1 VIYLA
6 TYLVETHRAMETA
19 GGMILPFGL
28 GTGVASLVYDKFV
41 DKDTVTFGNFLL
53 FVGVAFA

>member
-1 VIYLA
+1 
-6 TYLVETHRAMETA
+6 
-19 GGMILPFGL
+19 MILPFGL

-41 DKDTVTFGNFLL
+41 DKDVVTFGNFLL

>member
-1 VIYLA
+1 VLYLA
-6 TYLVETHRAMETA
+6 TYGGETHLVMELA

-28 GTGVASLVYDKFV
+28 GTGVASLVYNEFV